1 MLHRP
6 WPLLF
11 IAICVLLMACSNA
24 PTTPEG
30 NVPFTDAKN
39 NFKASDYSA
48 ALVNLDKTIKWTK
61 DESIRQQAIVL
72 RTALVTALADSYK
85 QMAEAYYT
93 GAKQPAGQSHSGAF
107 SVKRSDYYKTAQGYL
122 MDAMQA
128 TMDQRAKLGGNTVPI
143 EVTFPGFMA
152 TNPGMSKI
160 KLGQVVSDSEGV
172 SAEVQAD
179 RNAFAVVLSAIA
191 GAGQDP
197 NKGQQAFSSGK
208 ADIDPRVY
216 IIELSNSFMHSS
228 TMFDYRGLN
237 APDRLRTVNEV
248 VRGNLEVAEK
258 LLAAKPDKDLEARV
272 KKLQADCDKVLKP
285 KAK

>member
-1 MLHRP
+1 MLKRP

-11 IAICVLLMACSNA
+11 IVVCVLLMACSNT

-72 RTALVTALADSYK
+72 RTVLVTALADSYR

-93 GAKQPAGQSHSGAF
+93 GAKQPAGQPHAGAF

-122 MDAMQA
+122 MDGMQA
-128 TMDQRAKLGGNTVPI
+128 TMDQRAKLGSSTTPI
-143 EVTFPGFMA
+143 EVIFPGFMA
-152 TNPGMSKI
+152 TNPGMTKI
-160 KLGQVVSDSEGV
+160 KLGQAVTDSEGA
-172 SAEVQAD
+172 SAELQAE
-179 RNAFAVVLSAIA
+179 RNALAVALSAVA

-197 NKGQQAFSSGK
+197 NKGQQAYSSGK
-208 ADIDPRVY
+208 VDVDPRVY
-216 IIELSNSFMHSS
+216 IIELSNSFMQSS
-228 TMFDYRGLN
+228 VMFDYRGLN
-237 APDRLRTVNEV
+237 APDRMRTVNEV
-248 VRGNLEVAEK
+248 VKGNLEVAEK

-272 KKLQADCDKVLKP
+272 KKMQADCDKALKP
-285 KAK
+285 KTK